1 MIKKFEEFINER
13 LWTKGIERSKSNQI
27 RKGDIVVVNTT
38 NELIDAIKDA
48 IAKSYINKTEI
59 VDLNFIDTS
68 NITDMHDLF
77 LQVDIPRNKVINID
91 VSKWD
96 VSNVKNMNS
105 MFYLG
110 AYNSISIKCDLS
122 EWNVSNV
129 TNMRCM
135 FYCCSNFNSDLSK
148 WDVSNVKNMS
158 NMFKGCEHFNS
169 DLSEWDVSN
178 VKDMRSMF
186 YDCKDFNCDL
196 TKWDHKLNKPKVTNM
211 FFNCNSL
218 EKIPDWYDKYN
229 E

>member
-27 RKGDIVVVNTT
+27 RKGDIVVANTT

-48 IAKSYINKTEI
+48 IAKSYINETEI

-91 VSKWD
+91 V
-96 VSNVKNMNS
+96 
-105 MFYLG
+105 
-110 AYNSISIKCDLS
+110 
-122 EWNVSNV
+122 
-129 TNMRCM
+129 
-135 FYCCSNFNSDLSK
+135 SK